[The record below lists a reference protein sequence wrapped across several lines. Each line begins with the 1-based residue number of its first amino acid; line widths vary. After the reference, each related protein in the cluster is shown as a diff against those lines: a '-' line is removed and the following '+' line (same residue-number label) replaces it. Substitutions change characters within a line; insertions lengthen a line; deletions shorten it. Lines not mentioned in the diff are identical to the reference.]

1 MFFFVNRYIPKFLL
15 YCLFVSGVLTLK
27 IQAQEK
33 GSIVVDSLENKT
45 FTELIDLIKI
55 SKINESVAYEIA
67 LNKSR
72 KPNTNLAIVY
82 SDIGYYFYK
91 KEESERSISY
101 LDKAI
106 KIASVNNDDKTLCEA
121 YKRQGNSY
129 LQDWQ
134 NQEALDAY
142 HKVLEMAQEKG
153 DLKNEIVAKSNIA
166 IVLRRMNQLDN
177 ALVDCNKLLSF
188 IDKTSF
194 KNGKNH
200 VNVLTIISEVY
211 LDLEKFD
218 SVLKYTD
225 IGIKMSELLDYQIA
239 IADLYIKKG
248 IVFYQS
254 KDFNQALNFLYKAE
268 GILKNL
274 KVSKRSN
281 QWINVNYFLAS
292 YFYDI
297 KSYDKAINYLLETIN
312 ALKES
317 DLRKNRIIDAHV
329 LLAKSYKEI
338 GDGDA
343 SIHWF
348 TRHQELQ
355 DQFQKDKDKTVNKI
369 YDQNTQQLGDQI
381 KKLESKRVKEQK
393 YKEYISGI
401 LALVFLIMIT
411 VLIVYFRKQ
420 KSNKIVFNELVKK
433 ISDLETKEKIEST
446 DRKDVAKEIL
456 IDDEKINEVLKGLLK
471 MEEQEYFLSLD
482 CNLRSIAK
490 KVKTNA
496 TYLSKIINTYKA
508 KSFNDYINDLRID
521 YALKRLKNDKKF
533 RSFSISSIASEIG
546 YKSDNSFTKHFKAKT
561 GLNPSY
567 YIKNIEKLHPK
578 VQSV

>member
-1 MFFFVNRYIPKFLL
+1 MN
-15 YCLFVSGVLTLK
+15 
-27 IQAQEK
+27 AQEHRV
-33 GSIVVDSLENKT
+33 IVVDSLKDKT
-45 FTELIDLIKI
+45 IPELINLIKNSSTDKSLI
-55 SKINESVAYEIA
+55 YEVA
-67 LNKSR
+67 LNEYKT
-72 KPNTNLAIVY
+72 PNTNLARIY
-82 SDIGYYFYK
+82 SEIGYYFYK
-91 KEESERSISY
+91 EENSERSVSY

-106 KIASVNNDDKTLCEA
+106 KIASTNGDNEILCEA
-121 YKRQGNSY
+121 YKKQGNSY
-129 LQDWQ
+129 LQDWK

-142 HKVLEMAQEKG
+142 QKVLEMSHEKA
-153 DLKNEIVAKSNIA
+153 DLKNEIVAKSNIV
-166 IVLRRMNQLDN
+166 IVLRRMNQLDR
-177 ALVDCNKLLSF
+177 ALRECNELLSF
-188 IDKTSF
+188 IDETSF
-194 KNGKNH
+194 KNGRNH

-218 SVLKYTD
+218 SVIKYAD
-225 IGIKMSELLDYQIA
+225 KGIKMSKLLDYQIA

-254 KDFNQALNFLYKAE
+254 KDFDQALDFLYKAE
-268 GILKNL
+268 DILENL
-274 KVSKRSN
+274 KISKRSN
-281 QWINVNYFLAS
+281 QSINVNYFLAS
-292 YFYDI
+292 YFYEI

-312 ALKES
+312 ALKDG
-317 DLRKNRIIDAHV
+317 DLRKNRVIDAHV
-329 LLAKSYKEI
+329 LLAKSYKEM

-355 DQFQKDKDKTVNKI
+355 DQFQKNKDKTVNKL
-369 YDQNTQQLGDQI
+369 YDQNTQQLGDKI
-381 KKLESKRVKEQK
+381 KTLESKQVKEQK
-393 YKEYISGI
+393 YKKYILGS
-401 LALVFLIMIT
+401 LVLVFLIMIA
-411 VLIVYFRKQ
+411 VLITYFRKQ

-433 ISDLETKEKIEST
+433 ISDLETREKIESSVT
-446 DRKDVAKEIL
+446 KDVTKEVV
-456 IDDEKINEVLKGLLK
+456 IDDGKISEVLKGLHK
-471 MEEQEYFLSLD
+471 IEQQEYFLSLD

-496 TYLSKIINTYKA
+496 TYLSKIINTYKG

-567 YIKNIEKLHPK
+567 YIKNIDKLPYEIK
-578 VQSV
+578 DI